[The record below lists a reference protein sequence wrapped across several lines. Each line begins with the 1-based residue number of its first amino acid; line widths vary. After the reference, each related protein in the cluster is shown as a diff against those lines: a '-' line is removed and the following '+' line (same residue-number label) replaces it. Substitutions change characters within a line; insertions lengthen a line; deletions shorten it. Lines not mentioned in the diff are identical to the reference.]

1 MKLWPTRQK
10 HTADL
15 VADLDAMVSE
25 AIAFKLHGKQHIV
38 KPISLEEFLKYTNAY
53 SQIWNSTDEKK
64 KLTNEQFIEMYH
76 QLFSSVCDTI
86 TIDDIKRMSQAQVG
100 ALFQLISDTV
110 TGKAHVDQK
119 KTLLRAQTAAMN
131 SSQL

>member
-1 MKLWPTRQK
+1 MKFWPARQK

-86 TIDDIKRMSQAQVG
+86 TVDDIKKMSQAQVG